1 MQADA
6 LGRALHEGTQ
16 FGLLSGCR
24 CHCSELMGGVG
35 CQRTCRTSRHLAVAL
50 WKPLPPA
57 ASALLRHQTHLLR
70 SKAGISSHDVMQ
82 TSRIRAKNIPQMA

>member
-24 CHCSELMGGVG
+24 CHCSELMGG
-35 CQRTCRTSRHLAVAL
+35 RLPAHLSNEPASCGGTLEAI
-50 WKPLPPA
+50 A
-57 ASALLRHQTHLLR
+57 ASCVSSLEASDSSPAVQGRDLLT
-70 SKAGISSHDVMQ
+70 
-82 TSRIRAKNIPQMA
+82 